1 MVLVLNGTVDKDKL
15 CPLAHQVT
23 FLEFSYTRFCSLSS
37 DLVINVSP
45 LGLREPTC
53 NMEMRD

>member
-23 FLEFSYTRFCSLSS
+23 FSEFSYTRFCSLSS